1 MESKVVVVS
10 IIVRDEE
17 AAAAVNDLL
26 HEYRQY
32 IVGRMGIPY
41 RQRNVSII
49 SVVMDAPGE
58 VASALSGKLG
68 MQPGVTAKTLT
79 ATKYR
84 IILDISSSPSIPI
97 TSLAKMYAER
107 KPARSSVLSA
117 LPRKLR
123 ALSVSTLQARKN
135 ILYVLHVK
143 TVCRSTNL
151 YRKKWF
157 RSVTS

>member
-17 AAAAVNDLL
+17 VAAAVNDLL

-79 ATKYR
+79 AK
-84 IILDISSSPSIPI
+84 
-97 TSLAKMYAER
+97 
-107 KPARSSVLSA
+107 V
-117 LPRKLR
+117 
-123 ALSVSTLQARKN
+123 
-135 ILYVLHVK
+135 
-143 TVCRSTNL
+143 
-151 YRKKWF
+151 
-157 RSVTS
+157 

>member
-58 VASALSGKLG
+58 VASALSGKRG

-79 ATKYR
+79 AK
-84 IILDISSSPSIPI
+84 
-97 TSLAKMYAER
+97 
-107 KPARSSVLSA
+107 V
-117 LPRKLR
+117 
-123 ALSVSTLQARKN
+123 
-135 ILYVLHVK
+135 
-143 TVCRSTNL
+143 
-151 YRKKWF
+151 
-157 RSVTS
+157 

>member
-49 SVVMDAPGE
+49 SVGMDAPGE

-79 ATKYR
+79 AK
-84 IILDISSSPSIPI
+84 
-97 TSLAKMYAER
+97 
-107 KPARSSVLSA
+107 V
-117 LPRKLR
+117 
-123 ALSVSTLQARKN
+123 
-135 ILYVLHVK
+135 
-143 TVCRSTNL
+143 
-151 YRKKWF
+151 
-157 RSVTS
+157 